1 MSNILKS
8 ISMMLSGKSLPFR
21 QILAAFFNSS
31 WPNVLYICSSRLQ
44 KNVGSRDIPQ
54 AEKKLTGV
62 MCDVLAKLGTF
73 TK

>member
-1 MSNILKS
+1 
-8 ISMMLSGKSLPFR
+8 MLSGKSLPFR

-44 KNVGSRDIPQ
+44 KTIGLRDIPQ
-54 AEKKLTGV
+54 AEKKLT
-62 MCDVLAKLGTF
+62 DLLAKASTF